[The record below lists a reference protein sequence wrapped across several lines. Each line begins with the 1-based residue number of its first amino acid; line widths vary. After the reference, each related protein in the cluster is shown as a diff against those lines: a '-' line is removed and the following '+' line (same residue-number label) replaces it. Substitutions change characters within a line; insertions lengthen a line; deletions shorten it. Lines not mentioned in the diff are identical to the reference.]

1 LTDHDPHRRGI
12 VYVVEDDASMRSAIV
27 RLLRSAGYETRA
39 HGSAAEFLLAD
50 IEDAPG
56 CLLLDVILPGL
67 DGIELHSAL
76 VKRPRSLPV
85 LFLTGHGDIAM
96 SVQAMKLGAVDFLT
110 KPVERDVLLRA
121 IETALERYAEDR
133 ARRTHLEELQSRYR
147 KLTPRE
153 RDVFSRIVEGQL
165 NKTVASEWGMSLRTV
180 KAHRAHVMEKLGAS
194 SIVDLVR
201 FAAELGLGR
210 E

>member
-1 LTDHDPHRRGI
+1 
-12 VYVVEDDASMRSAIV
+12 
-27 RLLRSAGYETRA
+27 
-39 HGSAAEFLLAD
+39 
-50 IEDAPG
+50 
-56 CLLLDVILPGL
+56 
-67 DGIELHSAL
+67 
-76 VKRPRSLPV
+76 V